1 MTDAEK
7 IELIRLA
14 IDDIKS
20 FAESATYTDAL
31 DLAKQHFINNPN
43 THDNWE
49 ILDEGVKFM
58 EVKLAEAAIYEIT
71 TGKEIK

>member
-1 MTDAEK
+1 MTDTEK
-7 IELIRLA
+7 SELIRRA
-14 IDDIKS
+14 IDEIKS

-31 DLAKQHFINNPN
+31 DLAKQHFISNPN

>member
-1 MTDAEK
+1 MTDVEK
-7 IELIRLA
+7 VELIRRA
-14 IDDIKS
+14 IDEIKS
-20 FAESATYTDAL
+20 FAESATYADAL
-31 DLAKQHFINNPN
+31 DLAKQYFINNPN

-58 EVKLAEAAIYEIT
+58 EVKLAQAAIYEIT

>member
-1 MTDAEK
+1 MTDKEM
-7 IELIRLA
+7 IRAA
-14 IDDIKS
+14 IDEIKS
-20 FAESATYTDAL
+20 FAESAIYTDAL

-49 ILDEGVKFM
+49 ILGEGVKFM

>member
-7 IELIRLA
+7 TELIRRA
-14 IDDIKS
+14 IDQIKS
-20 FAESATYTDAL
+20 FADSATYTDAL